1 VVNRDHLHIK
11 YKIHMTIL
19 IQNKIQLQ
27 KSSAINHLISLNL
40 WQKLIM
46 KKLFVEYLD
55 FYNYSVKIIM
65 LI

>member
-11 YKIHMTIL
+11 YKIHTIIL
-19 IQNKIQLQ
+19 IQNKTQLQ
-27 KSSAINHLISLNL
+27 KNLVINHLINLNL
-40 WQKLIM
+40 WHKLIM

-55 FYNYSVKIIM
+55 FYNYSVKTIM